1 MPSTA
6 CVAFALLSRP
16 DVAYGGRYRLLTALF
31 TAGGGLAQHFSILF
45 HPIASEYDLLGK
57 FPQAAHTI
65 KNVDAYHTA
74 LEELRTSISPEL
86 ELIESRVVGP
96 VRELQGVMKSIRKM
110 ITKREHKVSIPSSQ
124 SYMRSVHPDLMSLCL
139 AGRLRPIQQLVD
151 KVEGQEREESQR

>member
-1 MPSTA
+1 VSRRLPSFPT
-6 CVAFALLSRP
+6 CVAYPHVSSSFSP
-16 DVAYGGRYRLLTALF
+16 PALF
-31 TAGGGLAQHFSILF
+31 TSGGSLAQHFSTLF

-96 VRELQGVMKSIRKM
+96 VRELQGIMKAIRKM
-110 ITKREHKVSIPSSQ
+110 ITKREHKVSRPASYELCPPCDIAVSSV
-124 SYMRSVHPDLMSLCL
+124 S
-139 AGRLRPIQQLVD
+139 RL
-151 KVEGQEREESQR
+151 